1 MNFELNNEL
10 ILKTGVTNVFVC
22 FKGEEFELE
31 EADIDELID
40 MLENKLRN
48 ID

>member
-1 MNFELNNEL
+1 MTFELNNEL
-10 ILKTGVTNVFVC
+10 TLKTRATNVFVC
-22 FKGEEFELE
+22 FQDEEFELE

-40 MLENKLRN
+40 MLEENLRN

>member
-10 ILKTGVTNVFVC
+10 TLKTGATNIFVC
-22 FKGEEFELE
+22 FQDEEFELE

-40 MLENKLRN
+40 MLEDKLRN

>member
-10 ILKTGVTNVFVC
+10 TLKTGATNVFVC
-22 FKGEEFELE
+22 FQDEEFELK
-31 EADIDELID
+31 EADINELID
-40 MLENKLRN
+40 MLEENLRN